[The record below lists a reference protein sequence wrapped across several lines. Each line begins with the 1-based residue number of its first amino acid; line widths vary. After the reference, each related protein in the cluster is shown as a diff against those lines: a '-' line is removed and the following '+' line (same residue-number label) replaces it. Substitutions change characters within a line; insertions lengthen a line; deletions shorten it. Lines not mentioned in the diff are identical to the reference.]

1 MTATDKIMLEK
12 YYTIREKEKEIT
24 ALRKCIVRIHEYM
37 ESAADSGMIPGWMF
51 EEVTGIIEKAGEW
64 E

>member
-1 MTATDKIMLEK
+1 MTAMDAVLLEERHK
-12 YYTIREKEKEIT
+12 IREAEKEIT
-24 ALRKCIVRIHEYM
+24 TLRKCIVRIHEYM

-51 EEVTGIIEKAGEW
+51 EEVTGIIEKAGER